1 MKRVLITGGAGFIGS
16 HLTERLLSK
25 GYSVVVLDNL
35 STGSL
40 DNLVHLKSNKNLRI
54 EVGDVT
60 NKVLLEELMNDVNEV
75 YHLAASVGV
84 KNIME
89 NLVSS
94 IQNNVDG
101 TIAVLEAASKKNI
114 KVLITSTSEVYGK
127 GDLAPSREDGD
138 LRMGETVRTRWS
150 YACSKALDEYLAF
163 SYYHERNLPVTVVRL
178 FNTVGDRQ
186 SDAYGM
192 VIPTFL
198 KQAMAHKPV
207 TIYGD
212 GSQSRCFVY
221 VKDVVWALNNLME
234 HTDTVGEI
242 YNVGSTETVT
252 INELADKV
260 IEATGSRSEKVFIP
274 YEQAYTK
281 GFDDAQ
287 SRLPDISKINSLIGF
302 NPQHSL
308 DDIIRIVKASAE
320 QHVAHV

>member
-16 HLTERLLSK
+16 HLTERLLDK
-25 GYSVVVLDNL
+25 GQAVTVLDNL

-40 DNLVHLKSNKNLRI
+40 DNLVHLKTNKNLRI

-60 NKVLLEELMNDVNEV
+60 NRVLLEELMKDVDCV

-101 TIAVLEAASKKNI
+101 TISVLEAASKRNI
-114 KVLITSTSEVYGK
+114 KVLVTSTSEVYGK

-163 SYYHERNLPVTVVRL
+163 SYYHERDLPVTVVRL

-186 SDAYGM
+186 TDAYGM
-192 VIPTFL
+192 VIPTFV
-198 KQAMAHKPV
+198 KQALSGNPL

-221 VKDVVWALNNLME
+221 VKDVVWALHSLMDHE
-234 HTDTVGEI
+234 QTVGEI
-242 YNVGSTETVT
+242 YNIGSTEAVT
-252 INELADKV
+252 INELADRV
-260 IEATGSRSEKVFIP
+260 IEATGSSSEKVLIP
-274 YEQAYTK
+274 YEKAYTK

-287 SRLPDISKINSLIGF
+287 SRLPDISKINALIRF
-302 NPQHSL
+302 EPQHTL
-308 DDIIRIVKASAE
+308 DDIIQIVKASSE
-320 QHVAHV
+320 QEVARV